1 MTRSPCQPWG
11 GLWSIRGGGGASRWA
26 SLPLSNLGLSHNT
39 CCNTWC
45 NTWCNI
51 WYNIL
56 HSCSCTNLIILGTIQ
71 YLVAAEMIISSNPVL
86 LSQERAGWGIFDELW
101 RIEIKCSLFRNH
113 FVTHF
118 RGSLTISVIGWQ
130 KYSEKL
136 FSLAPQIKLHACRKG
151 WISEKF
157 QTAFDF
163 FGSSSR
169 SSPRP
174 RCRLFWPNT
183 DSIYMFSSVL
193 SVFIHFICF

>member
-86 LSQERAGWGIFDELW
+86 LSQERAGRGIFDELW

-130 KYSEKL
+130 KYSQKL
-136 FSLAPQIKLHACRKG
+136 FSSSNKAYRKG

-163 FGSSSR
+163 STPSFWHIVAKY
-169 SSPRP
+169 
-174 RCRLFWPNT
+174 CRLFWPNT
-183 DSIYMFSSVL
+183 DSIS
-193 SVFIHFICF
+193 CT